1 MGKLIDKLERM
12 GKTEGP
18 RLGFSASASS
28 KPASMALVGVL
39 PDVNQELAAAAVE
52 GGADCLLVRRA
63 GGKKSKASLA
73 QALGVAESIPCGG
86 EVAGS
91 EGEDGAGWD
100 FAVLEAADP
109 LGPLLEAED
118 VDKALRL
125 EADPPDSLLRALET
139 LPIDAAI
146 LPEPAASLTLQA
158 LVPYY
163 RVARATS
170 KPILAYLPAAGEP
183 PLSALRDAGIAG
195 VLVGVE
201 NAAQAKALAQV
212 RKAIDELPPKKAK
225 AGRVR
230 ATPSLG
236 LTAMPQPA
244 EPHVEEEDEEE
255 D

>member
-18 RLGFSASASS
+18 RLGFSTSASS

-39 PDVNQELAAAAVE
+39 PDANQELAAAAVKN
-52 GGADCLLVRRA
+52 GADCLLVRRA

-91 EGEDGAGWD
+91 EEGAGWD
-100 FAVLEAADP
+100 FAVLAASDP

-158 LVPYY
+158 LLPYY

-236 LTAMPQPA
+236 LTAIPQPA
-244 EPHVEEEDEEE
+244 ETHVEEEDEEE
-255 D
+255 ED